1 MPRRQ
6 NVRAQYLPEEE
17 TSIANQVVPPLQ
29 EQKEAISTDITTSQD
44 IVTPLS
50 SIVPQSSTTPQN
62 SEEPQDEALEKVS
75 FYITASQLNRLY
87 DLVNEYRKRTGI
99 RKVNRNDIIRLIL
112 DQTNL
117 DHILPQQ

>member
-6 NVRAQYLPEEE
+6 NVRAQYLPEE
-17 TSIANQVVPPLQ
+17 TGTANQAIPPTQ
-29 EQKEAISTDITTSQD
+29 EVASTDIASSQNT
-44 IVTPLS
+44 IIPLS
-50 SIVPQSSTTPQN
+50 SAIPQN
-62 SEEPQDEALEKVS
+62 STPPQNSKEPQDEVLEKVS

-112 DQTNL
+112 DQTTL
-117 DHILPQQ
+117 DHILPRQ

>member
-6 NVRAQYLPEEE
+6 NLRAQYREEE
-17 TSIANQVVPPLQ
+17 TDVATQVTPLALEQ
-29 EQKEAISTDITTSQD
+29 EEATSTESTNSQNTT
-44 IVTPLS
+44 TPLS
-50 SIVPQSSTTPQN
+50 SIVPQNSTTPQN
-62 SEEPQDEALEKVS
+62 GEEPHDEALEKVS
-75 FYITASQLNRLY
+75 FYITTSQLNRLY

>member
-1 MPRRQ
+1 MSRRK
-6 NVRAQYLPEEE
+6 NIRSQYLPEEE
-17 TSIANQVVPPLQ
+17 TNIANQVISPQQ
-29 EQKEAISTDITTSQD
+29 EITSPDSAASQD
-44 IVTPLS
+44 TATPLS
-50 SIVPQSSTTPQN
+50 STVPQSSTTPQN
-62 SEEPQDEALEKVS
+62 GEEPQDEALEKVS